1 MHISTKEAIVKANKL
16 VKKYGTRNAD
26 RLANELGVIVKPL
39 NFTKQKGVYKVIERN
54 RFIFIKSD
62 LDPVM
67 QGQSQILCK
76 L

>member
-54 RFIFIKSD
+54 RYKKRLGSGYAQYR
-62 LDPVM
+62 P
-67 QGQSQILCK
+67 SSRAWA
-76 L
+76 